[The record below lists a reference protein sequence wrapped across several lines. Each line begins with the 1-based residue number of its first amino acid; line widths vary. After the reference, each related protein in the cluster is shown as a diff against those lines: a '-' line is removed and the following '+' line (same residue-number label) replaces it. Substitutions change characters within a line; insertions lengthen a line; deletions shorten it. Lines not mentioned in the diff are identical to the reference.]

1 MAQTPEAP
9 KVRGA
14 KSLLQFSML
23 FAALLFAQPGY
34 SQKTTIVVTAA
45 PSIPSSVP
53 QFVDEETF
61 TSAILNN
68 TNFYRKEH
76 NATAVVWNDTLSSFA
91 TDYLDG
97 DKVGADCNFAHSGG
111 PYGEN
116 LAIGYPNAT
125 ASIEAWGDEREKYN
139 FGKPGFSEQ
148 TGHFTQLVWKNTTD
162 VGCGRK
168 LCGERGWYL
177 ACEYWPRGN
186 VVGAFKDQVDKEE
199 NAAVLIR
206 SEWLGLVTIGVFL
219 CMFWI

>member
-1 MAQTPEAP
+1 MAQTSEAP
-9 KVRGA
+9 KARGA
-14 KSLLQFSML
+14 KSLLQPIL
-23 FAALLFAQPGY
+23 FAALLFAQLGY

-61 TSAILNN
+61 TSAILNS

-91 TDYLDG
+91 TDYLDS

-125 ASIEAWGDEREKYN
+125 ASIEAWGDEREKYD

-199 NAAVLIR
+199 NAAVRTR
-206 SEWLGLVTIGVFL
+206 SKLLGLVTIAVFL
-219 CMFWI
+219 WMFWI